1 MKALY
6 TEEIKASLK
15 LAWPI
20 IIGQLGVVLMGTTD
34 NIMIGRL
41 IGDVELGAAGLAHS
55 VAFLIGSIG
64 IGGIPVIAP
73 LIAKARAKN
82 DIKNVYQ
89 LLESAVSV
97 GIFFSIL
104 LSGLGLIIYFN
115 FDLLRQTELVNTLS
129 KPFYLIILLSNIPLY
144 IFLSFKQLT
153 DGYSI
158 SRIAMVIS
166 FIGLGANIILN
177 YILID
182 NYGLMGAAYATLLVR
197 TLMIVLIALVVGKSQ
212 LFKNIFAYKARLD
225 KKLIL
230 KLIKYCIPGG
240 LQMFFE
246 IGAFSFAVIMMGW
259 ISEQALA
266 AHQIAINIAAITY
279 MMAAGIGYAGSIRVG
294 NALAHHHPRAV
305 RTAGNVNLGLV
316 TFFMSISLLIIINF
330 KDCIIQWYTADNNIH
345 TIAAKL
351 LVIAALF
358 QLSDGIQVASL
369 GNLRGISDV
378 KIPSFITFIAY
389 WVVALP
395 LGYYLGFVSQI
406 GASGIWY
413 GLLAGLTFAAIFLTV
428 RFFFLT
434 KKVEIL

>member
-6 TEEIKASLK
+6 TEEIKASLQ

-73 LIAKARAKN
+73 LIAKSRAKKDN
-82 DIKNVYQ
+82 KTVYQ
-89 LLESAVSV
+89 LLESSLAVGAFFSV
-97 GIFFSIL
+97 LLTVFGLLIFF
-104 LSGLGLIIYFN
+104 N
-115 FDLLRQTELVNTLS
+115 FEFLKQTELVNTLA
-129 KPFYLIILLSNIPLY
+129 KPFYLIILLSNIPLFL
-144 IFLSFKQLT
+144 FLSFKQLT

-158 SRIAMVIS
+158 SRIAMIIS
-166 FIGLGANIILN
+166 FIGLGANVILN
-177 YILID
+177 YVLI
-182 NYGLMGAAYATLLVR
+182 NNFGLMGAAYATLLVR
-197 TLMIVLIALVVGKSQ
+197 ILMLLLIAIVVRKSAV
-212 LFKNIFAYKARLD
+212 FKNIFEFKASLEA
-225 KKLIL
+225 KLT
-230 KLIKYCIPGG
+230 KQLIVYCIPGG

-316 TFFMSISLLIIINF
+316 TFFMTLSLLIIINF
-330 KDCIIQWYTADNNIH
+330 KDYIIHWYTVDAAIH
-345 TIAAKL
+345 AIAVRL

-358 QLSDGIQVASL
+358 QLSDGVQVASL

-378 KIPSFITFIAY
+378 KIPSVITFIAY
-389 WVVALP
+389 WVIALP
-395 LGYYLGFVSQI
+395 LGYFLGFKDQL

-413 GLLAGLTFAAIFLTV
+413 GLLAGLTFAAIFLTI
-428 RFFFLT
+428 RFYFLT
-434 KKVEIL
+434 KKTALN